1 MNTDRVRLVFYIF
14 VGFGVIIVWMAF
26 KYTVFEYDYY
36 RKLADKQQMITVKN
50 PVSRGTIYS
59 NNTPTGVFATS
70 TDLSDL
76 AVDPKGVGSKEKLV
90 TFLGDVIFEEL
101 CSKGFDEQCGEDVFE
116 YLKQAIPEDT
126 TIITEENIKTRIRE
140 DVLRK
145 ISKEFV
151 DSVIVKEN
159 LSEEEI
165 KDTMP
170 LTE

>member
-1 MNTDRVRLVFYIF
+1 M
-14 VGFGVIIVWMAF
+14 
-26 KYTVFEYDYY
+26 
-36 RKLADKQQMITVKN
+36 
-50 PVSRGTIYS
+50 
-59 NNTPTGVFATS
+59 
-70 TDLSDL
+70 
-76 AVDPKGVGSKEKLV
+76 GSKEKLV

-101 CSKGFDEQCGEDVFE
+101 CPKGFDEKCGEDVFE

-126 TIITEENIKTRIRE
+126 TIITEESIKTKIRE

-159 LSEEEI
+159 LNEQEI
-165 KDTMP
+165 KDTIS